1 MGLGA
6 ALKMIPMV
14 IKFIMTLPQRFANIM
29 TGLINI
35 FFGVAVEL
43 KDIGVISGIVLIDFF
58 VFMEYTWEFVRT
70 YTICSLYFLS
80 NMTRCILYYM
90 IDIFG
95 IILYLPVRIILYLI
109 YVIGFNLYPIETQV
123 WDGLEKLD
131 TIVYAYIGF
140 HIIHWPKSIRDQCY
154 NCKRLKVK
162 VYAGKI
168 MNLVDDFTIKI
179 PAIIIKGLPYLKAS
193 FDNMMQ
199 VFSSNPKMPN
209 PLIPKFPKF

>member
-1 MGLGA
+1 MGGIGD
-6 ALKMIPMV
+6 ALAMIPMV
-14 IKFIMTLPQRFANIM
+14 IKFIMTLPQRFGNIL
-29 TGLINI
+29 TGLVNI

-80 NMTRCILYYM
+80 NMTRCIFYYA

-95 IILYLPVRIILYLI
+95 IILYLPIRLILYLV
-109 YVIGFNLYPIETQV
+109 YVIGFDLYSIETQV

-131 TIVYAYIGF
+131 TIIYGYTGV

-154 NCKRLKVK
+154 NCKRLKVN

-179 PAIIIKGLPYLKAS
+179 PSIIVKGLPYLKAS
-193 FDNMMQ
+193 LNNLLQ
-199 VFSSNPKMPN
+199 VFSSNPSMPN
-209 PLIPKFPKF
+209 PLFPKSPF

>member
-70 YTICSLYFLS
+70 YTICSLYFIS

-131 TIVYAYIGF
+131 TIIYSYIGF

-199 VFSSNPKMPN
+199 VFSANPKMPK